1 MSTKIPMGGIELLTK
16 EQVLNALRKV
26 YDPEI
31 GRSIV
36 DLDMVK
42 NIQIEGDKV
51 TIDINLTVKGCPLQ
65 DTIKKDKI

>member
-1 MSTKIPMGGIELLTK
+1 MVTK

-42 NIQIEGDKV
+42 NIHIEGDKV
-51 TIDINLTVKGCPLQ
+51 TIDINLTVKVASSRYY
-65 DTIKKDKI
+65 

>member
-1 MSTKIPMGGIELLTK
+1 MIIYYNINVNKKIPMGGIELLTK

-36 DLDMVK
+36 DLDMVRIF
-42 NIQIEGDKV
+42 NRRG
-51 TIDINLTVKGCPLQ
+51 
-65 DTIKKDKI
+65 